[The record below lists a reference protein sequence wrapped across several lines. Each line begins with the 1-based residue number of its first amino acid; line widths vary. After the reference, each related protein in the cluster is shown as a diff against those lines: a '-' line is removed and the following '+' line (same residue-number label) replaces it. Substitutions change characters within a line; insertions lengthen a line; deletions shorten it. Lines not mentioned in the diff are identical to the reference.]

1 MKWLFERFLPR
12 PSGQERSLQMFRHHT
27 DAGVN
32 AARAEVQALLGRLGH
47 DITTLDDGGDA
58 ANRQALADASERLN
72 TAGAQLAQAQSIEE
86 ISVARSVAIDG
97 LHSTRLVRTKLG
109 LDPGPEPA
117 EVPSPADQQTHATT
131 LGTLAGR
138 HPGGLGGL
146 LGAGAAGGLL
156 GVLGGG
162 LLGEVLGGGGGWDGD
177 GGGWGDDGGDW
188 GDS

>member
-1 MKWLFERFLPR
+1 MY
-12 PSGQERSLQMFRHHT
+12 GQEGLAMLRHHP
-27 DAGVN
+27 DAAVN
-32 AARAEVQALLGRLGH
+32 AAHADVQALLGRLGH

-72 TAGAQLAQAQSIEE
+72 TAGAQLAQAQTLEE
-86 ISVARSVAIDG
+86 ISVARSVAIEG

-109 LDPGPEPA
+109 LDPGPDPA
-117 EVPSPADQQTHATT
+117 EVPTPAAQQTHAAT

-156 GVLGGG
+156 GLLGGG
-162 LLGEVLGGGGGWDGD
+162 LLGEVLGGDQGGGWGGD
-177 GGGWGDDGGDW
+177 GGGWGGDGG
-188 GDS
+188 GDD

>member
-1 MKWLFERFLPR
+1 
-12 PSGQERSLQMFRHHT
+12 MFRHHP

-32 AARAEVQALLGRLGH
+32 AALAEVQALLGRLGH

-72 TAGAQLAQAQSIEE
+72 TAGAQLAHAQTLEE
-86 ISVARSVAIDG
+86 ISVARSVAIEG

-117 EVPSPADQQTHATT
+117 EVPSVADQQTHATT

-177 GGGWGDDGGDW
+177 EGGWDGDGGGWGDDVGGW

>member
-1 MKWLFERFLPR
+1 
-12 PSGQERSLQMFRHHT
+12 MFRHRP
-27 DAGVN
+27 DSGLN
-32 AARAEVQALLGRLGH
+32 AARADVQALLGRLGH

-72 TAGAQLAQAQSIEE
+72 TAGAQLAQAQTSEE
-86 ISVARSVAIDG
+86 VAVARSVAVEG
-97 LHSTRLVRTKLG
+97 LHATRLVRTRLG

-117 EVPSPADQQTHATT
+117 EVPSVPDQQAHAATI
-131 LGTLAGR
+131 GTLAGR

-162 LLGEVLGGGGGWDGD
+162 LLGEVLGGGGGGWDGGGGWGDGD
-177 GGGWGDDGGDW
+177 GGGGGWDGGDDGGGW
-188 GDS
+188 GN

>member
-1 MKWLFERFLPR
+1 
-12 PSGQERSLQMFRHHT
+12 MFRHRP
-27 DAGVN
+27 DPGLN

-47 DITTLDDGGDA
+47 DITTLDDGGDP

-72 TAGAQLAQAQSIEE
+72 TAGAQLSQAQSLEE
-86 ISVARSVAIDG
+86 IAVARSVAVDG

-117 EVPSPADQQTHATT
+117 EVPSVADQQVHATS

-162 LLGEVLGGGGGWDGD
+162 LIGEMLGGGGFDGGGWGGD
-177 GGGWGDDGGDW
+177 GGGWGDDGGGW

>member
-1 MKWLFERFLPR
+1 
-12 PSGQERSLQMFRHHT
+12 MFRHHPDT
-27 DAGVN
+27 GVN

-47 DITTLDDGGDA
+47 DITTLDDGGDPA
-58 ANRQALADASERLN
+58 SRQALADASERLN
-72 TAGAQLAQAQSIEE
+72 TAGAQLAQAQSLEE

-117 EVPSPADQQTHATT
+117 EVPSPVDQQNHATT
-131 LGTLAGR
+131 LGALAGR

-162 LLGEVLGGGGGWDGD
+162 LLGEVLGGD
-177 GGGWGDDGGDW
+177 GGGWGDQGDGW
-188 GDS
+188 GDDGAGWGDD